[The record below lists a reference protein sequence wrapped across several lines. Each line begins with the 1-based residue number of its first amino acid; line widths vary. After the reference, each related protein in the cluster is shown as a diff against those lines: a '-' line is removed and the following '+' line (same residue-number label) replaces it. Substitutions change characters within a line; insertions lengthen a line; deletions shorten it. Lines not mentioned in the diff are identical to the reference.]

1 MNSDEAYLE
10 RTKERLR
17 NLPSVKKGD
26 RSAKEIREML
36 ARTHN
41 GRKQT

>member
-1 MNSDEAYLE
+1 MTEDYLE
-10 RTKERLR
+10 KTTKRLQ

-36 ARTHN
+36 ARTSN
-41 GRKQT
+41 GRKRK